1 MRIKTIQLSWF
12 RGAADPVS
20 LEPDCKSMVVYG
32 ENGSGKSSFVD
43 AVEYILNNGRITHLA
58 HEYSGKHQ
66 EKAVHNT
73 HKPQGQTTELR
84 IRFKDG
90 SELKTEIAQ
99 NGISTS
105 SGAEAIAMNTWN
117 YRRTVLRQDE
127 VATFVHDTK
136 GDKYSALLP
145 LLGLDQMTFAA
156 ENLKQLV
163 KSIEQHSTIKET
175 KAILK
180 VVETKR
186 KATFDTAS
194 DGQIL
199 KKIEELH
206 TQYCPDK
213 AKTTDALSRC
223 KELEVAIECQ
233 SAQFSSYYARYLVL
247 QGISKLELKDHVKAV
262 RSANSKLA
270 GTVESLIVE
279 KLEVLQS
286 TGAFVNK
293 LKEEKEVKCP
303 ACGRSIPVDALQT
316 HVMAER
322 ERLQEIIGIYDT
334 RKAAIA
340 TLCDTVKSLK
350 SFISRS
356 EVKSWRDELAKGP
369 LANNFAYLDAI
380 NVESL
385 RASCDEENLVM
396 LEGMLLPLIDAAAL
410 ASKNAP
416 PEVQKLSADKQTV
429 DVGKTIIE
437 AMEQATYVVRVE
449 ALTSFIN
456 SLEQSLREK
465 IRIHTETVI
474 KEISVDIQRMW
485 GILHPGNAIEEVRLY
500 LPPDADKAIDIAIKF
515 HGVEQPSPRLTLSEG
530 YRNSLGLSI
539 FLSMAKRESDKDR
552 PLFLDDVIVSLDRNH
567 RGMIVDLLEK
577 EFAERQ
583 VIILTHDREWYTELR
598 QQLDGKNWIF
608 KTLLPYETP
617 NIGIRW
623 SHKTTTFDDA
633 RAHLK
638 ERPDSAGNDARKIM
652 DVELALIAERLQINV
667 PYLRA
672 EKNDQRMAHDFLERL
687 VGNGK
692 KCFQKKVEDD
702 YEDTVGE
709 SKIVGPAPHRT
720 PELVRG
726 SPTEK
731 RKPPQQV
738 GDSPTGA
745 SSPTVS
751 YEIYSEAIE
760 AFDQADR
767 LIVSWANR
775 ASHTFDLVQPEATKL
790 IDTCEKALEF
800 FKCSSCGKSVWLA
813 DAKGSEWVQC
823 QCGEIRWRYGKG

>member
-1 MRIKTIQLSWF
+1 MRIKAIQLSWF

-73 HKPQGQTTELR
+73 HKPQGRTTELM
-84 IRFKDG
+84 IKFQDG

-99 NGISTS
+99 NGISTN
-105 SGAEAIAMNTWN
+105 SGAELIAMNTWN

-145 LLGLDQMTFAA
+145 LLGLDQMAIAA
-156 ENLKQLV
+156 ENLRQLV
-163 KSIEQHSTIKET
+163 KSIEQNSTIKET

-180 VVETKR
+180 FVETKR
-186 KATFDTAS
+186 KAAFNTAS
-194 DGQIL
+194 DDQIL
-199 KKIEELH
+199 EKIEELH

-213 AKTTDALSRC
+213 AKTTDALSCC
-223 KELEVAIECQ
+223 KEIEVAIQSQ
-233 SAQFSSYYARYLVL
+233 SAQFSSDYERYLVL

-286 TGAFVNK
+286 TGAFVNM

-303 ACGRSIPVDALQT
+303 ACGRSIPVDALQA
-316 HVMAER
+316 HVKAER
-322 ERLQEIIGIYDT
+322 ERLQEIIDIYDT

-350 SFISRS
+350 SSISRS
-356 EVKSWRDELAKGP
+356 EVEVKSWRDELAKGP

-396 LEGMLLPLIDAAAL
+396 LEGMLLPLIDAATL

-416 PEVQKLSADKQTV
+416 PDVQKLSADKQTV

-437 AMEQATYVVRVE
+437 AMEQAANVVRVE

-456 SLEQSLREK
+456 SLEQSIREK

-500 LPPDADKAIDIAIKF
+500 LPPDADKAIDIGMKF

-552 PLFLDDVIVSLDRNH
+552 PLFLDDVVISLDRNH
-567 RGMIVDLLEK
+567 RGMIVDLLET

-583 VIILTHDREWYTELR
+583 VIIFTHDREWYTELR

-617 NIGIRW
+617 DIGIRW

-638 ERPDSAGNDARKIM
+638 ERPDSAGNDSRKIM
-652 DVELALIAERLQINV
+652 DVELALIAERLHINL

-672 EKNDQRMAHDFLERL
+672 EKNDRRMAHDFLERV

-702 YEDTVGE
+702 YE
-709 SKIVGPAPHRT
+709 
-720 PELVRG
+720 
-726 SPTEK
+726 
-731 RKPPQQV
+731 
-738 GDSPTGA
+738 
-745 SSPTVS
+745 
-751 YEIYSEAIE
+751 IYSEAIE
-760 AFDQADR
+760 AFDQADG

-775 ASHTFDLVQPEATKL
+775 ASHSFDIVQPEAAKL
-790 IDTCEKALEF
+790 IDVCEKALEF
-800 FKCSSCGKSVWLA
+800 FKCLSCGKSVWFA
-813 DAKGSEWVQC
+813 DAEGSEWVQC